1 MNINENKDIFGV
13 MCILW
18 TLSEFQN
25 TFDFKLFFYRLEEY
39 KTAAELALV
48 IRKRYLSSS

>member
-1 MNINENKDIFGV
+1 MKIKTYLVLCAFCGPF
-13 MCILW
+13 LSFK
-18 TLSEFQN
+18 TLLISN
-25 TFDFKLFFYRLEEY
+25 FFYRLEEY